1 MYLMVLVNFSNKN
14 EITLHVCHFTLLFL
28 RVWFE
33 EESNHII
40 SIYHIYN
47 FILRFCNKFILQLKA
62 QNYCE
67 LVNFLNENETSYI
80 CLLHHINLYTSVIQK
95 KSNHVIFI
103 YYTHI
108 VFQ

>member
-40 SIYHIYN
+40 FIYHTYN

-62 QNYCE
+62 QNYC
-67 LVNFLNENETSYI
+67 V
-80 CLLHHINLYTSVIQK
+80 
-95 KSNHVIFI
+95 
-103 YYTHI
+103 
-108 VFQ
+108 